1 MPIAE
6 SELILSEGHLNDK
19 RLSASVSFLPIRLSD
34 GRILNMEIKR
44 SKKTRRFWLKADMSG
59 IYMVVPENNYEIN
72 QAIKFLES
80 KKLWI
85 LRTVKYYERA
95 RIKCGSD
102 EIQSNSI
109 SFLGKMY
116 RVILVKDTRFSI
128 TISNALSKITFH
140 VTNLRQYKNEIKHWY
155 YNETRRVIAERL
167 GSIVEMNPMLPVY
180 NKVLVKDHKSR
191 WASCS
196 EKKNLNF
203 SLLLAALPVHLIDY
217 VIIHELAH
225 LIQLNH
231 SKKFWEVVK
240 GMDPEF
246 QAHRK
251 MLNKYSMLIRC
262 TSIN

>member
-1 MPIAE
+1 
-6 SELILSEGHLNDK
+6 
-19 RLSASVSFLPIRLSD
+19 VSFLPVRLSD
-34 GRILNMEIKR
+34 GRILDMEIKR
-44 SKKTRRFWLKADMSG
+44 SKKARRFWLKADMSG
-59 IYMVVPENNYEIN
+59 IYMVVPEDNYEIN
-72 QAIKFLES
+72 QAIAFLEA
-80 KKLWI
+80 KKRWI

-95 RIKCGSD
+95 RIECGSD
-102 EIQSNSI
+102 ELQSISI

-128 TISNALSKITFH
+128 TISSALNKITFH
-140 VTNLRQYKNEIKHWY
+140 VTNLRQYKNEIKLWY
-155 YNETRRVIAERL
+155 YKETHRIITERL
-167 GSIVEMNPMLPVY
+167 GSIVEMNPILPAY

-203 SLLLAALPVHLIDY
+203 SLLLAALPIHLIDY

-231 SKKFWEVVK
+231 SKKFWEIVK

-251 MLNKYSMLIRC
+251 LLNKYSMLIRC
-262 TSIN
+262 TPIN